1 MTAAMRRAMPVLAA
15 LMLMIVAVGFV
26 GRSCA
31 RFRLRGRSFVM
42 SHAPGHLPREAGRGG
57 AR

>member
-1 MTAAMRRAMPVLAA
+1 MRRVMPLFAA

-31 RFRLRGRSFVM
+31 RFHLRPRSFLA
-42 SHAPGHLPREAGRGG
+42 SHTPAHRPREAERG
-57 AR
+57 AVR

>member
-1 MTAAMRRAMPVLAA
+1 MTAALRRVMPVLAA

-31 RFRLRGRSFVM
+31 RLRLRGRSFAM
-42 SHAPGHLPREAGRGG
+42 SHAPAHLPRDAERGG